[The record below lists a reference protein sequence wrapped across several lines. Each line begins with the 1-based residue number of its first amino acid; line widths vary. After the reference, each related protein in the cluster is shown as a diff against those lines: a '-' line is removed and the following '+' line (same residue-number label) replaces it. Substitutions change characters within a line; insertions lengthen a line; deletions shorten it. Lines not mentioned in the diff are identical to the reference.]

1 MANLKQ
7 TSITGSSGTTS
18 LLVSGSSILMPGMS
32 GSVDSGSAAQVYIDF
47 TPRNRGLKM
56 HLSQAGSFGSQSSPY
71 SCLGAWS
78 TATNYPIDI
87 QASIGFG
94 KSINAVG
101 MAGGYCGSSKTAT
114 YLWNGSTWSSTGALN
129 NARYAAAGGGSQ
141 NAGLVTMGYI
151 AAPSCAVTCTE
162 EFDGTTWT
170 AGGASPSGRRKVA
183 GAGEQNGFFATGG
196 DTIPA
201 AVATTDEYNGSSWAS
216 GGSLIQSRAFA
227 CAVGTVPSGL
237 VAGGSSNAVNP
248 IALLN
253 NVEEYNGVAW
263 SVSTG
268 MIKANYLR
276 MMSGNSSDSA
286 VIYGGYIAP
295 VYQKD
300 TEEWSGITWS
310 MSNNM
315 INGTSIAGGSAGV
328 PLTQG
333 GLSVGGSPG
342 YKTTVEAYEK
352 TFTLPFTFGSA
363 VSTDSWSGGPLM
375 LINRNGMG
383 SAGTQNAA
391 LGFGGYRAPTG
402 TAGVTCNEEFN
413 GTAWSA
419 GGALSIA
426 RYAIGGFGTQN
437 AAAAAGGQTPTR
449 LTATEEY
456 NGTSWSPG
464 GAMINARG
472 RYGAAGTQNAGLAV
486 GGYGTPGTSI
496 SNTEEY
502 DGSAWTNGGALISS
516 VYSQGATGTQNAGL
530 SFLGANIPSGNTNKT
545 EEYDGSTWATAAT
558 ANVTRNDISA
568 GFGTQNATIATTGYV
583 SPTGTTCTEFYNG
596 TSWSIYPAS
605 LTIGTNVS
613 AAGDTDEG
621 LIFGGN
627 SYSIYAGRM
636 TQFWNANTPTCSTT
650 PFCLAAWSLGK
661 NTINSYCSSGAAGTG
676 NAAVAFGG
684 GGPNNPGSA
693 TNLYNGTTWSSVNSL
708 ITARNC
714 IGGTGTST
722 AALGI
727 GGILSP
733 AITTCNEEWDGT
745 NWSTGGPLI
754 TQRVYPGTAG
764 TQNAG
769 LMFGGEANNVGTT
782 CTEEYNGTAWA
793 TGTALIAAS
802 AFQAGTGTQNAAIK
816 MGGGHGGSSSTT
828 ENYDGSSWA
837 TGGTMNTARYMLGG
851 AGTQTDAWALAGYSV
866 KTCVE
871 NYNGITWNNFQGLQI
886 GTDINSGTGG
896 ASSTNIMSIGGSATT
911 SGTQKL
917 DYATYCPGVW
927 SAGPAMIIAS
937 QGYSGRAG
945 IQTSFAT
952 VAASGDQDSHENY
965 NGTSWSLHTCYTTPG
980 RSLAGAGADAD
991 NTVFFGGFPGHAN
1004 TNEWNGS
1011 AWSATGNLITALYY
1025 NTGAGTQDSAGT
1037 VMGYNGSYRSC
1048 HENYNGSTWSTA
1060 TNSPIVMQLPGA
1072 GGSSAD
1078 SHGYAGGGDY
1088 TEGIA
1093 ASGTMAIWNGSA
1105 WAEGTSLN
1113 TNRYANAGNGTVNAW
1128 LVFGGECSSAPYP
1141 PQQNTEEF
1149 DGTAWSIKGNMMIGG
1164 AFGYAGGSGGTAAA
1178 GIGAGRYALP
1188 GGNNSN
1194 TEEWN
1199 VCNAVNQG
1207 LYCCLNSL

>member
-18 LLVSGSSILMPGMS
+18 LLVSGSSLLMPGMS
-32 GSVDSGSAAQVYIDF
+32 GSVDSGSAAQMYIDIS
-47 TPRNRGLKM
+47 PKPRGLKM
-56 HLSQAGSFGSQSSPY
+56 HLTQVGSFGGQSSPY
-71 SCLGAWS
+71 TCLGAWQTEDS
-78 TATNYPIDI
+78 LPTGKSGPGG
-87 QASIGFG
+87 GFG
-94 KSINAVG
+94 ESATSAVA
-101 MAGGYCGSSKTAT
+101 AGGFTPG
-114 YLWNGSTWSSTGALN
+114 GSTTETVEYNGTSWATGGNLS
-129 NARYAAAGGGSQ
+129 NARYADASAGTQ
-141 NAGLVTMGYI
+141 NAGLLYGGYI
-151 AAPSCAVTCTE
+151 SSSPNDKVTCTE
-162 EFDGTTWT
+162 EYNGATWSN
-170 AGGASPSGRRKVA
+170 GGAMINARRKL
-183 GAGEQNGFFATGG
+183 GGNGLQNDALAVGG
-196 DTIPA
+196 DTVPA
-201 AVATTDEYNGSSWAS
+201 SSALNEEYNGSAWAA
-216 GGSLIQSRAFA
+216 GGNLINARYYPVVLGKGTPSAL
-227 CAVGTVPSGL
+227 AVGGT
-237 VAGGSSNAVNP
+237 SSTST
-248 IALLN
+248 
-253 NVEEYNGVAW
+253 EEYDGNAFSTSTTALTDAYGRLGAGNTNHGV
-263 SVSTG
+263 
-268 MIKANYLR
+268 MF
-276 MMSGNSSDSA
+276 
-286 VIYGGYIAP
+286 GGYIAP
-295 VYQKD
+295 AGQ
-300 TEEWSGITWS
+300 TRSEEWNGNIWS
-310 MSNNM
+310 ISNTLPVFQSFATN
-315 INGTSIAGGSAGV
+315 NGTVNSALSAGGPSYSTRV
-328 PLTQG
+328 QSYNKT
-333 GLSVGGSPG
+333 LSI
-342 YKTTVEAYEK
+342 
-352 TFTLPFTFGSA
+352 PFTYNSKPS
-363 VSTDSWSGGPLM
+363 STSWSGGPLM

>member
-87 QASIGFG
+87 QASIGFR

-101 MAGGYCGSSKTAT
+101 MAGGYCGSSKSAT
-114 YLWNGSTWSSTGALN
+114 DLWIGSTWSATGTLN

-151 AAPSCAVTCTE
+151 GAPACAVTCTE

-227 CAVGTVPSGL
+227 CAIGTVPSGL

-352 TFTLPFTFGSA
+352 TFTLPFTFNSA
-363 VSTDSWSGGPLM
+363 VSTDSWSGGGR
-375 LINRNGMG
+375 LITARENPSGAGTNNAGLVFGGRTPTLQTLTEEYDGSTWTAGGALAIARYAFNG
-383 SAGTQNAA
+383 SAGSQNAA
-391 LGFGGYRAPTG
+391 LAFGGSITP
-402 TAGVTCNEEFN
+402 AGVT
-413 GTAWSA
+413 S
-419 GGALSIA
+419 
-426 RYAIGGFGTQN
+426 
-437 AAAAAGGQTPTR
+437 
-449 LTATEEY
+449 ATEEY

-464 GAMINARG
+464 GAMSIARFDHG
-472 RYGAAGTQNAGLAV
+472 GAGTQNDAFAV
-486 GGYGTPGTSI
+486 GGRTSSPTSVSNVEEYNGTAWSGGTSMI
-496 SNTEEY
+496 T
-502 DGSAWTNGGALISS
+502 ANGGLSYGGTSDSGLVIGGYNGSS
-516 VYSQGATGTQNAGL
+516 Y
-530 SFLGANIPSGNTNKT
+530 NTCA
-545 EEYDGSTWATAAT
+545 EAW
-558 ANVTRNDISA
+558 
-568 GFGTQNATIATTGYV
+568 
-583 SPTGTTCTEFYNG
+583 NG
-596 TSWSIYPAS
+596 TSWATSTAYPQTS
-605 LTIGTNVS
+605 YQGNMMGTNNTDQFAYGGYNGS
-613 AAGDTDEG
+613 AASDTAYKWDGTAWSTYPNMPEAVWG
-621 LIFGGN
+621 SAYGGSPTN
-627 SYSIYAGRM
+627 AFAAGGQSPTFRNTM
-636 TQFWNANTPTCSTT
+636 QVFTSATPTCSTT

-733 AITTCNEEWDGT
+733 AITTCNEECDVT

-802 AFQAGTGTQNAAIK
+802 AFQAGTGTQNAAVK

-927 SAGPAMIIAS
+927 SAGPSMIIAS

-1088 TEGIA
+1088 TEGVA